1 MAEKYK
7 LSGKMWKTLRLAE
20 KYTGRDTHTALTEE
34 AISATN
40 KKNLPKN
47 CRVRKIFYPETKGIS
62 CTNYVIPVTEGAVTG
77 RYYDSTN
84 DQSRTSLKPLIVFFH
99 GGGWVFGNIDLY
111 DLYCKH
117 LAKATDAAILLIDY
131 RLAPKYKFPIAV
143 EDCYDAYLW
152 AVNGVRYWK
161 VDPDRI
167 FLLGDSCGGNLA
179 AGVSLLC
186 RDRKAHMPNGMILLS
201 PLVDARLRT
210 QSIEEF
216 SDSPTLTLK
225 QLRFF
230 VDSYL
235 REPKDILSPL
245 FSPLLSP
252 DLSRL
257 PSTLVITGSL
267 DPLKDDGKLL
277 VDAMNE
283 AGSTASY
290 IEVENA
296 VHGFILFSKAK
307 GAGEADCMIRQ
318 VVSGRPVNKVQ
329 AMTESELRRENKVQM
344 QMASL
349 KFQREHDERTK
360 QQQSKE

>member
-1 MAEKYK
+1 MTEKYT
-7 LSGKMWKTLRLAE
+7 LSSKMWKTLRLAE
-20 KYTGRDTHTALTEE
+20 KYTGRDTHSPLTEE
-34 AISATN
+34 DINRTN
-40 KKNLPKN
+40 RKDLPKN
-47 CRVRKIFYPETKGIS
+47 FRVHRIFYPETKGIS

-77 RYYDSTN
+77 RYYDSANSQT
-84 DQSRTSLKPLIVFFH
+84 RTSLKPLIVVFH

-117 LAKATDAAILLIDY
+117 LAKATDSAILLVDY

-152 AVNGVRYWK
+152 AVNGVKYWK

-186 RDRKAHMPNGMILLS
+186 RDRKAHMPNGMILFS

-210 QSIEEF
+210 TSIEEY

-230 VDSYL
+230 VESYM
-235 REPKDILSPL
+235 REQKDILSPL
-245 FSPLLSP
+245 FSPLLSA

-257 PSTLVITGSL
+257 PDTLVIAGSL
-267 DPLKDDGKLL
+267 DPLKDDGKLF
-277 VDAMNE
+277 VE
-283 AGSTASY
+283 AIKESGGKAHY
-290 IEVENA
+290 IEIENA
-296 VHGFILFSKAK
+296 IHGFILHKKAK
-307 GAGEADCMIRQ
+307 GSEESDCMVRQ
-318 VVSGRPVNKVQ
+318 VISGRPIDKVQ
-329 AMTESELRRENKVQM
+329 EMTESELRRENKTQM
-344 QMASL
+344 QLATA
-349 KFQREHDERTK
+349 KFQKEHEERAKMQTK
-360 QQQSKE
+360 E